1 MLAKISSRLRAFCND
16 DFDPSRMRVVSSAY
30 WLILHS
36 TPSTFMPRIDC
47 SFLIAEPSTSAHKIN
62 KYGESGHP
70 CLTPRLSGK
79 NSDDHPL
86 F

>member
-1 MLAKISSRLRAFCND
+1 MRVISSE
-16 DFDPSRMRVVSSAY
+16 Y
-30 WLILHS
+30 WPVLHS
-36 TPSTFMPRIDC
+36 TPSTFMPRIDS
-47 SFLIAEPSTSAHKIN
+47 SFLVAESSTSIHKIN

>member
-1 MLAKISSRLRAFCND
+1 MLAKISSRLRAFCNE

-30 WLILHS
+30 CLILHS

-62 KYGESGHP
+62 KTWSSWV
-70 CLTPRLSGK
+70 RLCADSK
-79 NSDDHPL
+79 RYQ
-86 F
+86 